1 MGNPFASPA
10 LSAANAPIRFPQG
23 VFAASHLVF
32 VKLSTPRYVMKLETM
47 KELLL
52 DELQDLYSA
61 ETQITKALP
70 KMVKASSSPDLK
82 QAFDSHLQETEGHV
96 QRLEKIFKHLK
107 ESPKGKTCE
116 GMKGLLKEGEERIKE
131 GGEPEVVDAGLIS
144 AAQRVEHYEIAAY
157 GSARTYAELLGES
170 EIVRLLEK
178 TLEEEKAADQK
189 LTKVA
194 KKVNVK
200 AQAA

>member
-1 MGNPFASPA
+1 
-10 LSAANAPIRFPQG
+10 
-23 VFAASHLVF
+23 
-32 VKLSTPRYVMKLETM
+32 MKLETM
-47 KELLL
+47 KGLLL

-70 KMVKASSSPDLK
+70 KMAKASSTPDLK
-82 QAFDSHLQETEGHV
+82 HAFESHLQETEGHV
-96 QRLEKIFKHLK
+96 QRLEKIFKNLQ

-116 GMKGLLKEGEERIKE
+116 GMKGLLKEGDERVKE
-131 GGEPEVVDAGLIS
+131 GGESDVLDAGLIA

-157 GSARTYAELLGES
+157 GSARTYAELLGEN
-170 EIVRLLEK
+170 EIAKLLEQ

>member
-1 MGNPFASPA
+1 
-10 LSAANAPIRFPQG
+10 
-23 VFAASHLVF
+23 
-32 VKLSTPRYVMKLETM
+32 MKLETM

-70 KMVKASSSPDLK
+70 KMVNASSTNELK
-82 QAFDSHLQETEGHV
+82 KAFASHLQETEGHV
-96 QRLEKIFKHLK
+96 QRLEKIFKQLK

-116 GMKGLLKEGEERIKE
+116 GMKGLLKEGEERIKG
-131 GGEPEVVDAGLIS
+131 GGEEDVLDAGLIA

-157 GSARTYAELLGES
+157 GSARTYAELLGEP
-170 EIVRLLEK
+170 EIAALLDQ
-178 TLEEEKAADQK
+178 TLEEEKGADQK

-194 KKVNVK
+194 KSVNVR
-200 AQAA
+200 AEAA